1 MTHTDDD
8 DVVVVTNDVTS
19 LSLQLR
25 SDNSNI
31 DSSLHVVDTDQLTVD
46 RTDC

>member
-1 MTHTDDD
+1 MTHTDDVVVV
-8 DVVVVTNDVTS
+8 VVVVTNDVTS

-31 DSSLHVVDTDQLTVD
+31 DSSLHVVDTDQLTVN
-46 RTDC
+46 